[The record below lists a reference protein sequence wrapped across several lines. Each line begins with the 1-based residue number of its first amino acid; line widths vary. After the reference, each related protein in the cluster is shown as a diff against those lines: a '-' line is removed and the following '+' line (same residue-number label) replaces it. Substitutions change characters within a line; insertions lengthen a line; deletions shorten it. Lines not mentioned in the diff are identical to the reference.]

1 MSMSDYREDRRK
13 SSNDSGRSGKTSSGG
28 ARPSQERTP
37 TRPGARGAGKSYRFV
52 KYAMRRLDHCL
63 NDDFKDVVFFV
74 CFFTFWTIPF
84 L

>member
-52 KYAMRRLDHCL
+52 KYAIRCFDHSL
-63 NDDFKDVVFFV
+63 NDDYYKFF
-74 CFFTFWTIPF
+74 
-84 L
+84 